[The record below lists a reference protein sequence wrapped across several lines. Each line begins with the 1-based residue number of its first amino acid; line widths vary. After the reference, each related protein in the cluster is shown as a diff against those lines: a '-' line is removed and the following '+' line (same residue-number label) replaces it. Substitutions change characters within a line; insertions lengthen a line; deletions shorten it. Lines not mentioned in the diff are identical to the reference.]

1 MCLYVCVS
9 FCQYLSTVGSCALH
23 WTLNNVYRPF
33 QRPRNGILCL
43 LVGEAT
49 NTAKHLIVHG
59 TALPQQ
65 MVLQSKILT
74 VTRLKNPASSYGPG

>member
-1 MCLYVCVS
+1 M
-9 FCQYLSTVGSCALH
+9 
-23 WTLNNVYRPF
+23 
-33 QRPRNGILCL
+33 LCL

-49 NTAKHLIVHG
+49 NTAKHPIVHS

-74 VTRLKNPASSYGPG
+74 MSKLKNPTSSYGPG